1 MGVME
6 IWRNGK
12 STTPSLDYSA
22 SPSLYAGSVILADGV
37 PVHHVPPG
45 FDVIGP
51 AVLIVQ
57 IVRVLPNVHAQN
69 RLVPL
74 HERIV
79 LVGRR
84 DDFEL
89 TALVFDQPSPTA
101 AETADARGGEF
112 FLERI

>member
-1 MGVME
+1 ME
-6 IWRNGK
+6 SWRNGK
-12 STTPSLDYSA
+12 STTPSFHYSV
-22 SPSLYAGSVILADGV
+22 SPSLYAGLVILRHRV
-37 PVHHVPPG
+37 PVDHIPPS

-57 IVRVLPNVHAQN
+57 IVRVLPNVYAQN

-89 TALVFDQPSPTA
+89 TALVFDQPSPTT
-101 AETADARGGEF
+101 AETADASSGKF